1 MSLWSRIKASIGG
14 GDRNPA
20 DERWWSGATAGRQTT
35 AVTADTVI
43 QIPEVYDCLTVL
55 SQSIAQLP
63 FFVFQAAEDG
73 SRERLGNHPVTRLLG
88 EQANITQETT
98 AYELRAQMTWDAAL
112 YRNAYAEIRPTRGSI
127 PFELVRL
134 DPREVTVKVN
144 PQTRQYLYVVHDGA
158 NTRRVLP
165 EEMLHLRVAP
175 LMPDNLCG
183 RSMLIDG
190 YRVFSRALVME
201 DYTFRLFE
209 NDATPG
215 GVVEYAAKVKTI
227 EDAEKLRE
235 KYQRLFGGRN
245 RGKIAVIDDGGKFT
259 PILTNNRG
267 AQFIETYKEVALQ
280 ICRLW
285 RMQPHK
291 VGLLGDATF
300 SNIEQQALEFVTDT
314 LMPWLIMWEQAIKR
328 DLLTDPRFYAHH
340 NVAGLLRG
348 DLQSRYASYAQARNW
363 GWLSVND
370 IRRLENL
377 DPIEDGDVYLQPLNM
392 VPAGTDATQLQ
403 QQRQTQPPQPSGALL
418 VALENVLAR
427 RLLPAPGE

>member
-1 MSLWSRIKASIGG
+1 MSLWTRFFGSTDSG
-14 GDRNPA
+14 RNPA
-20 DERWWSGATAGRQTT
+20 DERWWGGVNIGRQTT
-35 AVTADTVI
+35 AVTAETVI

-63 FFVFQAAEDG
+63 FFVYRAGDRG
-73 SRERLGNHPVTRLLG
+73 SRERLADHPVTRLLG
-88 EQANITQETT
+88 EQANISQETT
-98 AYELRAQMTWDAAL
+98 AYELRSQMTWDAAL
-112 YRNAYAEIRPTRGSI
+112 FRNAYAEIRPSRGPV
-127 PFELVRL
+127 PFELIRF
-134 DPREVTVKVN
+134 DPREVTVKRN
-144 PQTRQYLYVVHDGA
+144 PQTGQYLYVVRDGA

-183 RSMLIDG
+183 RSLLIDG
-190 YRVFSRALVME
+190 NRVFSRALVME

-215 GVVEYAAKVKTI
+215 GVVEFAAKAKTT
-227 EDAEKLRE
+227 EDTIALRE

-259 PILTNNRG
+259 PIVSNNKG

-291 VGLLGDATF
+291 VGLLGDSTF

-328 DLLTDPRFYAHH
+328 DMLTDPRLYAHH

-348 DLQSRYASYAQARNW
+348 DLQSRYSSYAQARNW

-403 QQRQTQPPQPSGALL
+403 PQRQTQPQPGGALL
-418 VALENVLAR
+418 LALENVLAR
-427 RLLPAPGE
+427 RLLPPPGD